1 MKHSLGSLVNAIDL
15 QVRTAAIDAQHST
28 AVAIHQQ
35 APVPGLP
42 PGATM
47 PRDMLAPTR
56 IILKT
61 RLYVSDEGA
70 TFHRCRGGAQTEL
83 KMEWKATAV
92 PEALALVRTKA
103 ETLVAAQE

>member
-1 MKHSLGSLVNAIDL
+1 MKHSLGSLVNAIDT
-15 QVRTAAIDAQHST
+15 QIRTAAIDAHHST
-28 AVAIHQQ
+28 AVAIAQQ

-61 RLYVSDEGA
+61 SLYVSDEGA
-70 TFHRCRGGAQTEL
+70 TFGRCRGGMRTEL
-83 KMEWKATAV
+83 KMEWRATAV

-103 ETLVAAQE
+103 ESKVAKE